1 MNGEKKKPGF
11 EKRITI
17 EVLMEM
23 RKRFLELPKDMT
35 HAVRATTL
43 APEFTQFTPATLED
57 YSRICTQICQ
67 EVFDLVVEGKISI
80 TALAEFAG
88 SGWDDKTQKYIAK
101 EFIENGLTVGM
112 LRTIKQL
119 KREHGSM
126 GYAEAIS
133 RAKGEIPIN
142 QPRKENKKNL
152 DQVLTQ
158 IADQGAR
165 WRAMVTMA
173 LEMVRDEEAAAG
185 VHETIF
191 EKVFILRQLV
201 GEQYDFINSRVQ
213 RYMNLIRKKVKEVN
227 QQTVPDQL
235 SPIETVPPD
244 GSEPKVIDAEFT
256 ERSGNETGNS
266 PAEK

>member
-1 MNGEKKKPGF
+1 MDAEKKKPGF

-23 RKRFLELPKDMT
+23 RKKFLELPKEMT
-35 HAVRATTL
+35 HASRATIV
-43 APEFTQFTPATLED
+43 APAFTQFTTATLED

-88 SGWDDKTQKYIAK
+88 GGWDDKTQKYIAK
-101 EFIENGLTVGM
+101 EFVENGLTVGM

-133 RAKGEIPIN
+133 RARGEIPIN
-142 QPRKENKKNL
+142 QPRKEQKKTL

-158 IADQGAR
+158 ISDQGSR

-227 QQTVPDQL
+227 QQAAPDQL
-235 SPIETVPPD
+235 SPIETITPD
-244 GSEPKVIDAEFT
+244 GSEPKIIDADFT
-256 ERSGNETGNS
+256 EAPRKETGSS
-266 PAEK
+266 PV

>member
-17 EVLMEM
+17 EVLVEM
-23 RKRFLELPKDMT
+23 RRKFLELPKDMT
-35 HAVRATTL
+35 HAVRATIV
-43 APEFTQFTPATLED
+43 APAFTQFTPATLED
-57 YSRICTQICQ
+57 YSRICVQICQ
-67 EVFDLVVEGKISI
+67 EVFDLVVEGKMSI

-101 EFIENGLTVGM
+101 EFIDNGLTVGM
-112 LRTIKQL
+112 LRTLKQL

-142 QPRKENKKNL
+142 QPRKEQKKSL

-158 IADQGAR
+158 IADLGAR
-165 WRAMVTMA
+165 WRALVEMA
-173 LEMVRDEEAAAG
+173 SEMAGDEEASAG
-185 VHETIF
+185 VHEAII
-191 EKVFILRQLV
+191 EKCWILRQLV
-201 GEQYDFINSRVQ
+201 KEQFDAINARVN
-213 RYMNLIRKKVKEVN
+213 RFMNTVRKKVKEV
-227 QQTVPDQL
+227 QQELPALEPGKTEIV
-235 SPIETVPPD
+235 SPGEA
-244 GSEPKVIDAEFT
+244 GPKMIDAEFT
-256 ERSGNETGNS
+256 ERAGNETGNS

>member
-1 MNGEKKKPGF
+1 METEKKKKKGLD
-11 EKRITI
+11 KRISI
-17 EVLMEM
+17 EILLQM
-23 RKRFLELPKDMT
+23 RKRFLELPKEMT
-35 HAVRATTL
+35 HAVRANTV
-43 APEFTQFTPATLED
+43 AEEFPQFSLNTLEA
-57 YSRICTQICQ
+57 YSSICIQICQ
-67 EVFDLVVEGKISI
+67 DVFDLVAAGKISI
-80 TALAEFAG
+80 TALMEF
-88 SGWDDKTQKYIAK
+88 SGAWDDKTQRYIAK
-101 EFIENGLTVGM
+101 EFVEQGLTVGM
-112 LRTIKQL
+112 IRTIKQL

-142 QPRKENKKNL
+142 QPRKEQKKTL

-158 IADQGAR
+158 IADQGSR

-185 VHETIF
+185 IHETIF

-213 RYMNLIRKKVKEVN
+213 RYMNLIRKKVKEV
-227 QQTVPDQL
+227 QQADQEKMD
-235 SPIETVPPD
+235 PIETIPPD

-256 ERSGNETGNS
+256 ERPGNETGNS